1 MYIRRFF
8 KKVIKEKK
16 AAIGPLAPFPISKRK
31 NQILIYTQANSFIEP
46 KLSKQLTG
54 FRKNYN
60 TQRSSKN
67 D

>member
-1 MYIRRFF
+1 MYMRQFF
-8 KKVIKEKK
+8 KKVIKAKK
-16 AAIGPLAPFPISKRK
+16 VAIGLLAPFLISKRK
-31 NQILIYTQANSFIEP
+31 NKILIYTQANSFIEP

-60 TQRSSKN
+60 NQRSSKN